1 MTERTLQLTLR
12 EWRAL
17 MTAPRTVVALTGVG
31 LVLGLSGPFGT
42 YGGMP
47 PGGRIVYWLVITFAT
62 FGVGMLAS
70 QLVAEN
76 TPLRRLGPVPAHAL
90 AAIVGGVA
98 VTATV
103 LLVNRLGGIH
113 FAGSWSGVA
122 ELYFYCAAISVCVTG
137 LFAAYEVSETRK
149 ADKRRAPALLK
160 RLPIELRG
168 TLSHLSMQDHYV
180 EIVTDKGSKLV
191 LLRLTDAIAETEP
204 VPGQQVHRSHWVAL
218 DAVARTRREGERHLI
233 EMKDGAVLPISRSS
247 LPAAREAGLVRRVD
261 VS

>member
-1 MTERTLQLTLR
+1 
-12 EWRAL
+12 

-62 FGVGMLAS
+62 FGVGMLTA

-76 TPLRRLGPVPAHAL
+76 TPLRRLGPLPAHAL
-90 AAIVGGVA
+90 AAIVGGVP

-103 LLVNRLGGIH
+103 LLVNRLGGVH
-113 FAGSWSGVA
+113 FAESWSGVA
-122 ELYFYCAAISVCVTG
+122 ELYVYCAAISVCVTV
-137 LFAAYEVSETRK
+137 LFAAYEVSEARK
-149 ADKRRAPALLK
+149 TDKPQAPVLLK

-180 EIVTDKGSKLV
+180 DVVTDKGSKLV
-191 LLRLTDAIAETEP
+191 LLRLADAIAETEP
-204 VPGQQVHRSHWVAL
+204 VPGLQIHRSHWVAL
-218 DAVARTRREGERHLI
+218 DAVTRTLRDGDRHFV
-233 EMKDGAVLPISRSS
+233 EMKDGARLPISRSS
-247 LPAAREAGLVRRVD
+247 LPAAREAGLLTAG
-261 VS
+261 